1 MKKAFDNDKYI
12 KLQSEKIE
20 ERISHFDKLYMEFG
34 GKLFDDSHASRV
46 LPGFLPDSK
55 LRMLYN
61 LKDVCEIIITINAND
76 IENNKIRGDNETS
89 YDAETIRLK
98 EAFEDYGFLVNGIII
113 TQFDNQPKAVKY
125 QKYLDN
131 LGIASYKTYDIQGY
145 PNNIDHIIS
154 KDGFGRNERV
164 KTTRPLVV
172 ITGPGPG
179 SGKMATCLS
188 QMYLDHEAGINAGY
202 AKFETFPIWNIALK
216 HPVNMAYEAA
226 TANLDD
232 VNMIDPYH
240 LDAYGELA
248 VNYNRD
254 VEAFPIL
261 KKMFEKIMGTSP
273 YKSPT
278 DMGVNMVGFC
288 IEDEEEVKRASKEEI
303 IRRYYNT
310 LVDFRYAKE
319 SYHAVEKIEMLM
331 SQLEISPE
339 DRTVAVKAR
348 EKAKKTG
355 REAFAIRLESG
366 EIITGKKS
374 DLLSAP
380 SAAILNALKKL
391 GKLDDDLLL
400 ISPHIIEPVSN
411 LKTKS
416 LGGKETS
423 LSANEMLIALSI
435 SGTTN
440 PLSHMAIEQISKLK
454 GLDAHSTVLLE
465 DSQRSML
472 RKLGINFTQDA
483 YLGNDDYEY

>member
-1 MKKAFDNDKYI
+1 MNKAFDNDKYI

-89 YDAETIRLK
+89 YYAETIRLK

-288 IEDEEEVKRASKEEI
+288 IEDEEEAKLASKEEI

-355 REAFAIRLESG
+355 KEAFAIRLESG

-440 PLSHMAIEQISKLK
+440 PLSHMAIEQIGKLK

>member
-1 MKKAFDNDKYI
+1 MNKAFDNDKYI

-164 KTTRPLVV
+164 KTTKPLVV

-202 AKFETFPIWNIALK
+202 AKFETFPIWNLALK

-261 KKMFEKIMGTSP
+261 KKMFEKIMGTCP

-355 REAFAIRLESG
+355 REAFAIRLETG

-391 GKLDDDLLL
+391 GKLDDELLL

-440 PLSHMAIEQISKLK
+440 PLSHMAIEQIGKLK

>member
-1 MKKAFDNDKYI
+1 MNKAFDNDKYI

-202 AKFETFPIWNIALK
+202 AKFETFPIWNLALK

-261 KKMFEKIMGTSP
+261 KKMFEKIMGSCP

-303 IRRYYNT
+303 IRRYFNT

-331 SQLEISPE
+331 SQLEISQE

-355 REAFAIRLESG
+355 REAFAIRLETG

-440 PLSHMAIEQISKLK
+440 PLSHMAIEQIGKLK

>member
-1 MKKAFDNDKYI
+1 MNIAFDNDKYI

-61 LKDVCEIIITINAND
+61 LKDLSEIIITINAND

-98 EAFEDYGFLVNGIII
+98 EAFEEYGFLVNGIII

-131 LGIASYKTYDIQGY
+131 LGIASYKTYDIKGY

-154 KDGFGRNERV
+154 KDGFGKNERV

-202 AKFETFPIWNIALK
+202 AKFETFPIWNLALK

-261 KKMFEKIMGTSP
+261 KKMFEKIMGTCP

-288 IEDEEEVKRASKEEI
+288 IEDEEEAKRASKEEI

-339 DRTVAVKAR
+339 DRAVAVKAR
-348 EKAKKTG
+348 EKAKITE
-355 REAFAIRLESG
+355 REAFAIRLETG

-391 GKLDDDLLL
+391 GKLDDELLL

-440 PLSHMAIEQISKLK
+440 PLSHMAIEQIGKLK

-465 DSQRSML
+465 NSQRSML

>member
-1 MKKAFDNDKYI
+1 MNIAFDNDKYI

-61 LKDVCEIIITINAND
+61 LKDLSEIIITINAND

-113 TQFDNQPKAVKY
+113 TQFDNQPKAIKY

-164 KTTRPLVV
+164 KTTKPLVV

-202 AKFETFPIWNIALK
+202 AKFETFPIWNLALK

-261 KKMFEKIMGTSP
+261 KKMFEKIMGTCP

-355 REAFAIRLESG
+355 REAFAIRLETG

-391 GKLDDDLLL
+391 GKLDDELLL

-440 PLSHMAIEQISKLK
+440 PLSHMAIEQIGKLK

>member
-1 MKKAFDNDKYI
+1 MAFDNDEYI

-61 LKDVCEIIITINAND
+61 LKDLSEIIITINAND

-98 EAFEDYGFLVNGIII
+98 EAFEEYGFLVNGIII

-131 LGIASYKTYDIQGY
+131 LGIASYKTYDIKGY

-154 KDGFGRNERV
+154 KDGFGKNERV

-202 AKFETFPIWNIALK
+202 AKFETFPIWNLALK

-261 KKMFEKIMGTSP
+261 KKMFEKIMGTCP

-288 IEDEEEVKRASKEEI
+288 IEDEEEAKRASKEEI

-339 DRTVAVKAR
+339 DRAVAVKAR
-348 EKAKKTG
+348 EKAKITE
-355 REAFAIRLESG
+355 REAFAIRLETG

-391 GKLDDDLLL
+391 GKLDDELLL

-440 PLSHMAIEQISKLK
+440 PLSHMAIEQIGKLK

-465 DSQRSML
+465 NSQRSML

>member
-61 LKDVCEIIITINAND
+61 LKDLCEIIITINAND

-154 KDGFGRNERV
+154 KDGFGKNERV

-202 AKFETFPIWNIALK
+202 AKFETFPIWNLALK

-261 KKMFEKIMGTSP
+261 KKMFEKIMGSCP

-288 IEDEEEVKRASKEEI
+288 IEDEEGVKLASKEEI

-355 REAFAIRLESG
+355 KEAFAIRLETG

-465 DSQRSML
+465 DSQRSLL

>member
-1 MKKAFDNDKYI
+1 MNKAFDNDKYI

-131 LGIASYKTYDIQGY
+131 LGLASYKTYDIQGY

-202 AKFETFPIWNIALK
+202 AKFETFPIWNLALK

-261 KKMFEKIMGTSP
+261 KKMFEKIMGTCP

-355 REAFAIRLESG
+355 REAFAIRLETG

-391 GKLDDDLLL
+391 GKLDDELLL

-440 PLSHMAIEQISKLK
+440 PLSHMAIEQIGKLK

>member
-61 LKDVCEIIITINAND
+61 LKDLCEIIITINAND

-98 EAFEDYGFLVNGIII
+98 EAFEEYGFLVNGIII

-131 LGIASYKTYDIQGY
+131 LGIASYKTYDIKGY

-154 KDGFGRNERV
+154 KDGFGKNERV

-261 KKMFEKIMGTSP
+261 KKMFEKIMGTCP

-288 IEDEEEVKRASKEEI
+288 IEDEEEAKRASKEEI

-339 DRTVAVKAR
+339 DRAVAVKAR
-348 EKAKKTG
+348 EKAKMTG
-355 REAFAIRLESG
+355 KEAFAIRLESG

-391 GKLDDDLLL
+391 GKLDDELLL

-440 PLSHMAIEQISKLK
+440 PLSHMAIEQIGKLK

>member
-61 LKDVCEIIITINAND
+61 LKDLSEIIITINAND

-131 LGIASYKTYDIQGY
+131 LGIASYLTYDIKGY

-154 KDGFGRNERV
+154 KDGFGKNERV

-202 AKFETFPIWNIALK
+202 AKFETFPIWNLALK

-261 KKMFEKIMGTSP
+261 KKMFEKIMGSCP

-288 IEDEEEVKRASKEEI
+288 IEDEEGVKLASKEEI

-355 REAFAIRLESG
+355 KEAFAIRLESG

-440 PLSHMAIEQISKLK
+440 PLSHMAIEQIGKLK

>member
-202 AKFETFPIWNIALK
+202 AKFETFPIWNLALK

-261 KKMFEKIMGTSP
+261 KKMFEKIMGTCP

-288 IEDEEEVKRASKEEI
+288 IEDEEEAKLASKEEI

-355 REAFAIRLESG
+355 REAFAIKLETG

-374 DLLSAP
+374 YLLSAP

>member
-1 MKKAFDNDKYI
+1 MNKAFDNDKYI

-188 QMYLDHEAGINAGY
+188 QMYLDHAAGINAGY
-202 AKFETFPIWNIALK
+202 AKFETFPIWNLALK

-261 KKMFEKIMGTSP
+261 KKMFEKIMGSCP

-355 REAFAIRLESG
+355 REAFAIRLETG

-391 GKLDDDLLL
+391 GKLDDELLL
-400 ISPHIIEPVSN
+400 ISPHIIEPVSK

>member
-61 LKDVCEIIITINAND
+61 LKDLCEIIITINAND

-154 KDGFGRNERV
+154 KDGFGKNERV

-202 AKFETFPIWNIALK
+202 AKFETFPIWNLALK

-261 KKMFEKIMGTSP
+261 KKMFEKIMGSCP

-355 REAFAIRLESG
+355 REAFAIGLETG

-440 PLSHMAIEQISKLK
+440 PLSHMAIEQIGKLK

>member
-61 LKDVCEIIITINAND
+61 LKDLCEIIITINAND

-154 KDGFGRNERV
+154 KDGFGKNERV

-202 AKFETFPIWNIALK
+202 AKFETFPIWNLALK

-261 KKMFEKIMGTSP
+261 KKMFEKIMGSCP

-288 IEDEEEVKRASKEEI
+288 IEDEEGVKRASKEEI

-348 EKAKKTG
+348 EKAKMTG

-483 YLGNDDYEY
+483 YLGNGNYEY

>member
-1 MKKAFDNDKYI
+1 MNKAFDNDKYI

-113 TQFDNQPKAVKY
+113 TQFDNQHKAVKY

-202 AKFETFPIWNIALK
+202 AKFETFPIWNLALK

-261 KKMFEKIMGTSP
+261 KKMFEKIMGTCP

-355 REAFAIRLESG
+355 REAFAIRLETG

-391 GKLDDDLLL
+391 GKLDDELLL
-400 ISPHIIEPVSN
+400 ISPHIIEPVSK

-440 PLSHMAIEQISKLK
+440 PLSHMAIEQIGKLE

>member
-61 LKDVCEIIITINAND
+61 LKDLCEIIITINAND

-98 EAFEDYGFLVNGIII
+98 DAFEDYGFLVNGIII

-131 LGIASYKTYDIQGY
+131 LGIASYKTYDIKGY

-154 KDGFGRNERV
+154 KDGFGKNERV

-202 AKFETFPIWNIALK
+202 AKFETFPIWNLALK

-261 KKMFEKIMGTSP
+261 KKMFEKIMGTCP

-288 IEDEEEVKRASKEEI
+288 IEDEEEAKRASKEEI

-339 DRTVAVKAR
+339 DRAVAVKAR

-355 REAFAIRLESG
+355 KEAFAIRLETG

-391 GKLDDDLLL
+391 GKLDDELLL

-465 DSQRSML
+465 NSQRSML

>member
-202 AKFETFPIWNIALK
+202 AKFETFPIWNLALK

-261 KKMFEKIMGTSP
+261 KKMFEKIMGSCP

-355 REAFAIRLESG
+355 REAFAIRLETG

-440 PLSHMAIEQISKLK
+440 PLSHMAIEQIGKLE

>member
-1 MKKAFDNDKYI
+1 MNKAFDNDKYI

-202 AKFETFPIWNIALK
+202 AKFETFPIWNLALK

-261 KKMFEKIMGTSP
+261 KKMFEKIMGTCP

-355 REAFAIRLESG
+355 REAFAIRLETG

-391 GKLDDDLLL
+391 GKLDDELLL

-440 PLSHMAIEQISKLK
+440 PLSHMAIEQIGKLK

-465 DSQRSML
+465 NSQRSML

>member
-61 LKDVCEIIITINAND
+61 LKDICEIIITINAND

-113 TQFDNQPKAVKY
+113 TQFDNQPKAIKY

-154 KDGFGRNERV
+154 KDGFGKNERV

-202 AKFETFPIWNIALK
+202 AKFETFPIWNLALK

-261 KKMFEKIMGTSP
+261 KKMFEKIMGTCP

-288 IEDEEEVKRASKEEI
+288 IEDEEEAKHASKEEI

-355 REAFAIRLESG
+355 KEAFAIRLETG

-440 PLSHMAIEQISKLK
+440 PLSHMAIEQIGKLK

>member
-61 LKDVCEIIITINAND
+61 LKDLCEIIITINAND

-154 KDGFGRNERV
+154 KDGFGKNERV

-202 AKFETFPIWNIALK
+202 AKFETFPIWNLALK

-261 KKMFEKIMGTSP
+261 KKMFEKIMGTCP

-288 IEDEEEVKRASKEEI
+288 IEDEEGVKRASKEEI

-355 REAFAIRLESG
+355 KEAFAIRLETG

-391 GKLDDDLLL
+391 GKLDDELLL

-440 PLSHMAIEQISKLK
+440 PLSHMAIEQIGKLK

>member
-1 MKKAFDNDKYI
+1 MNKAFDNDKYI

-202 AKFETFPIWNIALK
+202 AKFETFPIWNLALK

-261 KKMFEKIMGTSP
+261 KKMFEKIMGTCP

-355 REAFAIRLESG
+355 REAFAIGLETG

-416 LGGKETS
+416 LGGKETP

-440 PLSHMAIEQISKLK
+440 PLSHMAIEQLGKLK

-465 DSQRSML
+465 NSQRSML

>member
-1 MKKAFDNDKYI
+1 MNKAFDNDKYI

-202 AKFETFPIWNIALK
+202 AKFETFPIWNLALK

-261 KKMFEKIMGTSP
+261 KKMFEKIMGSCP

-355 REAFAIRLESG
+355 REAFAIRLETG

-400 ISPHIIEPVSN
+400 ISPHIIEPVSK

-440 PLSHMAIEQISKLK
+440 PLSHMAIEQIEKLK

>member
-89 YDAETIRLK
+89 YYAETIRLK

-355 REAFAIRLESG
+355 REAFAIKLETG

-391 GKLDDDLLL
+391 GKLDDELLL

>member
-1 MKKAFDNDKYI
+1 MNKAFDNDKYI

-202 AKFETFPIWNIALK
+202 AKFETFPIWNLALK

-261 KKMFEKIMGTSP
+261 KKMFEKIMGTCP

-355 REAFAIRLESG
+355 REAFAIRLETG

>member
-1 MKKAFDNDKYI
+1 MNKAFDNDKYI

-202 AKFETFPIWNIALK
+202 AKFETFPIWNLALK

-261 KKMFEKIMGTSP
+261 KKMFEKIMGSCP

-355 REAFAIRLESG
+355 REAFAIRLETG

-440 PLSHMAIEQISKLK
+440 PLSHMAIEQIGKLK

>member
-202 AKFETFPIWNIALK
+202 AKFETFPIWNLALK

-261 KKMFEKIMGTSP
+261 KKMFEKIMGSCP

-355 REAFAIRLESG
+355 REAFAIRLETG

-391 GKLDDDLLL
+391 GKLDDELLL
-400 ISPHIIEPVSN
+400 ISPHIIEPVSK

-440 PLSHMAIEQISKLK
+440 PLSHMAIEQIEKLN

>member
-61 LKDVCEIIITINAND
+61 LKDLCEIIITINAND

-113 TQFDNQPKAVKY
+113 TQFDNQPKAIKY

-154 KDGFGRNERV
+154 KDGFGKNERV

-202 AKFETFPIWNIALK
+202 AKFETFPIWNLALK

-261 KKMFEKIMGTSP
+261 KKMFEKIMGTCP

-288 IEDEEEVKRASKEEI
+288 IEDEEEAKHASKEEI

-355 REAFAIRLESG
+355 KEAFAIRLETG

-440 PLSHMAIEQISKLK
+440 PLSHMAIEQIGKLK

>member
-61 LKDVCEIIITINAND
+61 LKDLSEIIITINAND

-113 TQFDNQPKAVKY
+113 TQFDNQPKAIKY

-131 LGIASYKTYDIQGY
+131 LGIASYKTYDIKGY

-154 KDGFGRNERV
+154 KDGFGKNERV

-202 AKFETFPIWNIALK
+202 AKFETFPIWNLALK

-261 KKMFEKIMGTSP
+261 KKMFEKIMGTCP

-288 IEDEEEVKRASKEEI
+288 IEDEEEAKRASKEEI

-339 DRTVAVKAR
+339 DRAVAVKAR
-348 EKAKKTG
+348 EKAKMTG

-391 GKLDDDLLL
+391 GKLDDELLL

-440 PLSHMAIEQISKLK
+440 PLSHMAIEQIGKLK

-465 DSQRSML
+465 NSQRSML